1 MKTLQVHYEGNVQG
15 VGFRYLVKNL
25 ACEYDVSGSVK
36 NLPDG
41 RVELVA
47 SGDASEVK
55 GFLEG
60 IRTSS
65 LKGHITLESS
75 SEIPLSAGLRGFHI
89 VS

>member
-1 MKTLQVHYEGNVQG
+1 MKTIQVHYEGHVQG

-25 ACEYDVSGSVK
+25 ALEYDVSGSVK

-60 IRTSS
+60 IRTSH
-65 LKGHITLESS
+65 LAGHITLESPQPIS
-75 SEIPLSAGLRGFHI
+75 RPATLRGFSI
-89 VS
+89 VP

>member
-1 MKTLQVHYEGNVQG
+1 MKTQQVHYEGHVQG

-25 ACEYDVSGSVK
+25 AREYDVSGSVK

-41 RVELVA
+41 RAELIA
-47 SGDASEVK
+47 SGDASELK
-55 GFLEG
+55 AFFEG

-75 SEIPLSAGLRGFHI
+75 SEIPMPAGLRGFQI